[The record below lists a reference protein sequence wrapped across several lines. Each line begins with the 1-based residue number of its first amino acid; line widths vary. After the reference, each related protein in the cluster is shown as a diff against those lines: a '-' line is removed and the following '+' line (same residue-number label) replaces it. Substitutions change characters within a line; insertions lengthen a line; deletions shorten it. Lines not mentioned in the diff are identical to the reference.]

1 MNLGLDNWVMLMK
14 LGNCD
19 EFGLIWV
26 ALMKLGD
33 CDEFGFDDWNGFILP
48 TSI

>member
-1 MNLGLDNWVMLMK
+1 MK

-19 EFGLIWV
+19 EFGLIWI

-33 CDEFGFDDWNGFILP
+33 CDEFGLIWV
-48 TSI
+48 